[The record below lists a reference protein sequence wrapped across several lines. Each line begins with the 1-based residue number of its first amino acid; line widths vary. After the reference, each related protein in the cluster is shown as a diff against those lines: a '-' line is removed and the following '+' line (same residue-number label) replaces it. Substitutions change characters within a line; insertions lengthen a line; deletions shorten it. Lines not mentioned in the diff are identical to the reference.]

1 MFLTYSLEALEHNTN
16 EMLQYCK
23 DTLNY
28 GRSSSRL
35 KLRNS
40 MRSCALSL
48 GPTIL
53 TTLLTIPEMHF
64 KIIRVAIARD
74 ILSAAALA
82 SLRLHPAVN
91 EEEARKQLS
100 RITTHITAFA
110 SNHPET
116 DTKTCAIYV
125 IRTTSGLTNLK
136 KELAKANYEPLNILG
151 LEDYPEHKVDV
162 YNILNTVFILSNDP
176 DSIHYQ
182 ALAGYLPIL
191 FKDAYANLKNY
202 PELYEFY
209 KTAYN
214 TKSVNNALLKNFECF
229 KNVKKIMRDRK
240 LTTFIEKIETSI
252 CSNIANKIVNLERDI
267 ASLEASLTEYYNKLN
282 TQLRLQSCGMAIAD
296 KELITML
303 LKNNPNIL
311 DAAPTGRTLEYT
323 LTTFGPVDY
332 DRKAMQSTLKTKTNF
347 IKWLFTTTEYTL
359 CWESVCIINLE
370 NNTISA
376 ARDSRSA
383 FKNIRNT
390 HWHRY
395 QCFGNNYTPIA
406 KALAK
411 HDYLGA
417 LSQIIT
423 AAQLLN
429 AYDVTVLN
437 ALIDDL
443 CYDRAQH
450 KAFINNNTKEMFSTA
465 EMEAIFKQIQ
475 AKEAE
480 TIAE

>member
-1 MFLTYSLEALEHNTN
+1 MFLTHSLEALGNNTN

-23 DTLNY
+23 DALNY
-28 GRSSSRL
+28 GRTSSRL

-40 MRSCALSL
+40 MTNCAVKL
-48 GPTIL
+48 GPTLL
-53 TTLLTIPEMHF
+53 TTLLTIPEMYF
-64 KIIRVAIARD
+64 KIIRVAISRD
-74 ILSAAALA
+74 TLSAAALA
-82 SLRLHPAVN
+82 GLRLHPAVD
-91 EEEARKQLS
+91 EEEARRQLN

-125 IRTTSGLTNLK
+125 IRTTSGITNLK
-136 KELAKANYEPLNILG
+136 KELAKANYEPLSIPG
-151 LEDYPEHKVDV
+151 LEDYPEHKIDV
-162 YNILNTVFILSNDP
+162 YNILNAVFIVTNDP
-176 DSIHYQ
+176 ERLHYQ
-182 ALAGYLPIL
+182 ALIGYLPLL
-191 FKDAYANLKNY
+191 FKEAYTNLKNY

-214 TKSVNNALLKNFECF
+214 TKSVNNNLLKNFECF

-240 LTTFIEKIETSI
+240 LTTFIETIETNI
-252 CSNIANKIVNLERDI
+252 CNNIEYKITNLKRDI
-267 ASLEASLTEYYNKLN
+267 SSLEASLTEYYNKLN

-311 DAAPTGRTLEYT
+311 DATPTGRTLEYA

-332 DRKAMQSTLKTKTNF
+332 DRRAMQSTLKTKPNF
-347 IKWLFTTTEYTL
+347 IRWLFTTTEYTL
-359 CWESVCIINLE
+359 CWESVCLINLE
-370 NNTISA
+370 SNTISA
-376 ARDSRSA
+376 ARDQRSA

-395 QCFGNNYTPIA
+395 QCFGNNSTPIT

-443 CYDRAQH
+443 CYDRPEY
-450 KAFINNNTKEMFSTA
+450 KAFINNNTKEMFSLS
-465 EMEAIFKQIQ
+465 EMETIFKQIK